1 MEREDDLD
9 LLTSL
14 LDENEDVEDPHVQ
27 KSSVDDLDD
36 LFDNDDDDVEY
47 EDGIAAEK
55 AGGKDDLVTDLF
67 GDVDDIEDEETEG
80 EQQAAD
86 AEDDDSLNKSK
97 EDLQEELRRMQEKMQ
112 KLQQQLSASQKPPPA
127 SAATPGRGARTVA
140 SVKKKSLSQG
150 GTPAKGS
157 ATQTPSTG
165 RTPAK
170 GSATQTPSTGRTP
183 AKGSATQTHSKGRT
197 PAKGSATQTPSK
209 GRTPAKGS
217 VTQTTAKT
225 PSSTQK
231 TKLPAAKSSPPD
243 LVRGVDPKRVE
254 SSDFSDQLVNADMFK
269 RKPRTAHL
277 TKPSTSPEDRGP
289 LVEIKIGSTFQPV
302 EPRPQPSNSQPRPAP
317 PPDPKDVAVEKYSGL
332 RLRNPL
338 VSSCEMDRKMAER
351 RLIRLSQ
358 LPQRIV
364 QEKLEDSD
372 WVTFAVLINKA
383 TRQAKGSGNTFS
395 TWTLSDLHDLEVC
408 VTLMLFGNEHKEH
421 WKTEVGTVIGVLNP
435 NLMKQRDGYDGIS
448 LSVDNPQKVLLMGTA
463 QDYGTCKGMKKNGDP
478 CSKIVNM
485 YDCQFCQYHVTAA
498 YKKMSSKRAELQ
510 SSYSGKVPGKVK
522 GAGSLKERLC
532 QGGFYYGGVSSSAC
546 VASLG
551 GSKPNKST
559 QLTLDSLFV
568 KGASKQVDEA
578 KRLVVKSGEVSG
590 CSDDFKSL
598 MSHQTPGALQL
609 KKHLLHAKTPGSP
622 GGTGSGM
629 QSISASDLLKQQKKM
644 QLELLE
650 SRRRRAA
657 EALQKQAGPATPRP
671 ASASASHPTTVPRVS
686 SSTSAPRVSPSTSA
700 PRVSSSTS
708 APRVSP
714 STSAPRVSS
723 STSAPRVS
731 PSTSAPRVSPSTSA
745 PRVSPSTS
753 APRVSPSTS
762 APRVS
767 PSTSAPRVSPSS
779 SRGPAGPLL
788 SPKVASEVPRGAARS
803 PPAAHAPTLGRGFS
817 EGDDIVFFDRSPQ
830 QAPPPAALGLS
841 AAKMA
846 ALRRLKA
853 KGAGLAKE
861 DPNAV
866 KRKRSSKDGEISSR
880 VEKNM
885 AAVEGDEAEEEEP
898 AQKRRRDLSYIQS
911 DEFQKI
917 LKAKSRHQA
926 ALQAAE
932 YQIQER
938 YFDPLVKKEQLEE
951 KMRDTKE
958 MKCRAVSCKQ
968 CNYTYFKPA
977 DRCVEGNHKLKWH
990 DALKRFFK
998 CPCGQRSIALDRLPS
1013 KHCSN
1018 CGLFKWQRDGMLRE
1032 KKGPKIAGELLQPR
1046 GDEGPKFLNSMQ

>member
-55 AGGKDDLVTDLF
+55 AGGKDDVVTDLF

-140 SVKKKSLSQG
+140 SVKKKSLSQCG
-150 GTPAKGS
+150 
-157 ATQTPSTG
+157 
-165 RTPAK
+165 
-170 GSATQTPSTGRTP
+170 
-183 AKGSATQTHSKGRT
+183 T

-243 LVRGVDPKRVE
+243 LVRGGDPKRVE

-522 GAGSLKERLC
+522 GAVSLKERLC

-546 VASLG
+546 VSSLG

-622 GGTGSGM
+622 GGAGSGM

-657 EALQKQAGPATPRP
+657 EALQKQAGPT
-671 ASASASHPTTVPRVS
+671 STSVSHPTSAPRVS
-686 SSTSAPRVSPSTSA
+686 PSTSAPRVSSSTSA

-753 APRVSPSTS
+753 APRVSPSTA

-767 PSTSAPRVSPSS
+767 PSTSAPRVSPSL

-788 SPKVASEVPRGAARS
+788 SPKAASEVPRGAARS

-853 KGAGLAKE
+853 KGAGLAKD

-866 KRKRSSKDGEISSR
+866 KRKRSSKDGEISAR

-977 DRCVEGNHKLKWH
+977 DRCVEGNHQLKWH

>member
-1 MEREDDLD
+1 MEPILYLGEDDLD

-27 KSSVDDLDD
+27 KSSVDDFDD

-55 AGGKDDLVTDLF
+55 AGGKDDVVTDLF
-67 GDVDDIEDEETEG
+67 GDVDDIEDEDTEG

-140 SVKKKSLSQG
+140 SVKKKSLSLG

-157 ATQTPSTG
+157 ATQTPS
-165 RTPAK
+165 K
-170 GSATQTPSTGRTP
+170 GRTP

-197 PAKGSATQTPSK
+197 PAKGS
-209 GRTPAKGS
+209 
-217 VTQTTAKT
+217 VTQTTTKT

-243 LVRGVDPKRVE
+243 LVRGGDPKRVE

-317 PPDPKDVAVEKYSGL
+317 LPDPKDVAVEKYSGL

-421 WKTEVGTVIGVLNP
+421 WKTEVGSVIGVLNP

-532 QGGFYYGGVSSSAC
+532 QGGFYYGGVSSAAC
-546 VASLG
+546 VSSLG

-559 QLTLDSLFV
+559 QLTLNSLFV
-568 KGASKQVDEA
+568 KGASKQFDEA

-622 GGTGSGM
+622 GGGAGSGM

-671 ASASASHPTTVPRVS
+671 ASASVSHP
-686 SSTSAPRVSPSTSA
+686 
-700 PRVSSSTS
+700 TS

-753 APRVSPSTS
+753 APRVSPS
-762 APRVS
+762 
-767 PSTSAPRVSPSS
+767 S

-788 SPKVASEVPRGAARS
+788 SPKAASEVPRGAARS

-866 KRKRSSKDGEISSR
+866 KRKRSSKDGEISAR

-885 AAVEGDEAEEEEP
+885 AAVEGNEAEEEEP

-977 DRCVEGNHKLKWH
+977 DRCVEGNHTLKWH

>member
-1 MEREDDLD
+1 MEPILYLGEDDLD

-27 KSSVDDLDD
+27 KSSVDDFDD

-55 AGGKDDLVTDLF
+55 AGGKDDVVTDLF
-67 GDVDDIEDEETEG
+67 GDVDDIEDEDTEG

-157 ATQTPSTG
+157 ATQTPS
-165 RTPAK
+165 K
-170 GSATQTPSTGRTP
+170 GRTP

-197 PAKGSATQTPSK
+197 PAKGS
-209 GRTPAKGS
+209 
-217 VTQTTAKT
+217 VTQTTTKT

-243 LVRGVDPKRVE
+243 LVRGGDPKRVE

-317 PPDPKDVAVEKYSGL
+317 LPDPKDVAVEKYSGL

-421 WKTEVGTVIGVLNP
+421 WKTEVGSVIGVLNP

-532 QGGFYYGGVSSSAC
+532 QGGFYYGGVSSAAC
-546 VASLG
+546 VSSLG

-622 GGTGSGM
+622 GGGAGSGM

-657 EALQKQAGPATPRP
+657 EALQKQALPATPRP
-671 ASASASHPTTVPRVS
+671 ASASVSHP
-686 SSTSAPRVSPSTSA
+686 
-700 PRVSSSTS
+700 TS

-745 PRVSPSTS
+745 PRVSPS
-753 APRVSPSTS
+753 
-762 APRVS
+762 
-767 PSTSAPRVSPSS
+767 S

-788 SPKVASEVPRGAARS
+788 SPKAASEVPRGAARS

-866 KRKRSSKDGEISSR
+866 KRKRSSKDGEISAR

-977 DRCVEGNHKLKWH
+977 DRCVEGNHTLKWH

>member
-55 AGGKDDLVTDLF
+55 AGGKDDVVTDLF

-157 ATQTPSTG
+157 ATQTPSK
-165 RTPAK
+165 RK
-170 GSATQTPSTGRTP
+170 
-183 AKGSATQTHSKGRT
+183 T

-217 VTQTTAKT
+217 ATQTPAKT

-485 YDCQFCQYHVTAA
+485 YDCQFCQYHVAAA

-522 GAGSLKERLC
+522 GGGSLKERLC

-546 VASLG
+546 VSSLG

-622 GGTGSGM
+622 GGAGSGM

-671 ASASASHPTTVPRVS
+671 ASASHPTTVPRVS
-686 SSTSAPRVSPSTSA
+686 SSTSAPRVSPSTT
-700 PRVSSSTS
+700 V
-708 APRVSP
+708 
-714 STSAPRVSS
+714 
-723 STSAPRVS
+723 
-731 PSTSAPRVSPSTSA
+731 

-788 SPKVASEVPRGAARS
+788 SPKAASEVPRGAARS

-841 AAKMA
+841 AAKMT

-866 KRKRSSKDGEISSR
+866 KRKRSSKDGEISAR

-885 AAVEGDEAEEEEP
+885 AAVEGDEAEAEEEEP